1 MIMRAFLAEACFGSV
16 LLFATASWAATP
28 EPPKATTPEAPKVT
42 TLQPVKGDVWINH
55 GKGFV
60 KVDQPIEA
68 TVGDSI
74 MVSPGGYAKVTY
86 ADKCETNVKP
96 GAVMTITQLSPC
108 ASGSLAA
115 DLTPHPYY
123 KAPVAAPAEFVPWW
137 FWVPFVVVP
146 PFLVVCIVASEE
158 YPPRSTCSP

>member
-1 MIMRAFLAEACFGSV
+1 MYIFLGARAMRAYLAVTCTVSA
-16 LLFATASWAATP
+16 LLFGTASWAGSP
-28 EPPKATTPEAPKVT
+28 EPANATT
-42 TLQPVKGDVWINH
+42 LRPVKGDVWINH

-68 TVGDSI
+68 KVGDSV

-86 ADKCETNVKP
+86 ADKCEANVKP
-96 GAVMTITQLSPC
+96 GAVMTIAQLSPC

-123 KAPVAAPAEFVPWW
+123 KAQPAAAAPAEFVWW
-137 FWVPFVVVP
+137 
-146 PFLVVCIVASEE
+146 PFLILIPPTALIVCEIENGCFQSGGT
-158 YPPRSTCSP
+158 P